1 MNNKTI
7 SSQIEELLF
16 YYTKIVE
23 SNNYDFSNIEKM
35 KKILEKIQKNL

>member
-7 SSQIEELLF
+7 SSQIEELLS